1 MPANHRATRIPGE
14 SLVPKDPTF
23 PPNRIFPHLTLSPA
37 GTSLSVNH
45 LLRKLRCAKPDR
57 HSAPIRASHR
67 PELTIYRCWTT
78 HKCVPSPSSRPQPIL
93 FTPRHRGDGPR
104 SLRDEK
110 SRSRDLPSSHEW
122 TRQIYPF
129 TLQMQKDS
137 SQKSK
142 PATNESTKRTPLQP
156 HPTR

>member
-1 MPANHRATRIPGE
+1 MHSNHRSNRIPGE

-37 GTSLSVNH
+37 GTSLSLNH
-45 LLRKLRCAKPDR
+45 LLRNLRCAKPDR

-67 PELTIYRCWTT
+67 PVLTIYRCWTT

-110 SRSRDLPSSHEW
+110 SRSRERSVILTRMDAPNLPVYSPDAEGFIAKVE
-122 TRQIYPF
+122 TR
-129 TLQMQKDS
+129 D
-137 SQKSK
+137 
-142 PATNESTKRTPLQP
+142 E
-156 HPTR
+156 